1 VLLTSELFVQ
11 FDVKNDLANLLLLLQ
26 ELREK
31 IGDDKILSMDTSSGV
46 YNGPDGNP
54 SSDMS
59 EFGKVLDFITIMVRS
74 SLSLYRWTRVRL
86 IPTLYP

>member
-1 VLLTSELFVQ
+1 MSVRLFQ
-11 FDVKNDLANLLLLLQ
+11 FDVKVDLANLLLLLQ

-59 EFGKVLDFITIMVRS
+59 EFGKVLDFITIMVRCS
-74 SLSLYRWTRVRL
+74 PL
-86 IPTLYP
+86 P